1 MSLAIHAY
9 VISSNNKTQDINSLL
24 HTIAPP
30 TNQSSYHQWTIG
42 AVFYSALVV
51 AEAFGSSNTSQ
62 IIDLQGNDGNI
73 YTPQYAIYENGALA
87 KVALFNYVTDPTGAT
102 DYTVTLSVGG
112 GTTGVASAMPAS
124 VKVK

>member
-1 MSLAIHAY
+1 M
-9 VISSNNKTQDINSLL
+9 
-24 HTIAPP
+24 
-30 TNQSSYHQWTIG
+30 
-42 AVFYSALVV
+42 